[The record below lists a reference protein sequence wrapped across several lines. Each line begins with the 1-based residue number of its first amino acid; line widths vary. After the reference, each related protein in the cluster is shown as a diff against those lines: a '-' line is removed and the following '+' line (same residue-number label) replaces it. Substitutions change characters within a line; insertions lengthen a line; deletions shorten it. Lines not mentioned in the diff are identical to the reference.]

1 MEISQL
7 RLLVVEDNE
16 VSRSVLVSMLDG
28 LGVRAVY
35 PYESAEKAVGFMAE
49 QGYKVHMIL
58 CDWQM
63 PGMTGIEFLRRIRQT
78 KNDIPFVMI
87 TGNTD
92 AESVQA
98 AVANGVS
105 AYITK
110 PYQPKDLAN
119 KLSALTKKIRGHTD

>member
-1 MEISQL
+1 MEINQL

-16 VSRSVLVSMLDG
+16 VSRAVLESMLNG
-28 LGVRAVY
+28 LNVRAVY
-35 PYESAEKAVGFMAE
+35 PCESAEKAIEFMANE
-49 QGYKVHMIL
+49 GYKVHMIL

-63 PGMTGIEFLRRIRQT
+63 PGMTGIEFLRKIRQT
-78 KNDIPFVMI
+78 KNDVPFVMI
-87 TGNTD
+87 TGNKD

-98 AVANGVS
+98 AVANGVN

-119 KLSALTKKIRGHTD
+119 KLSALARKIRGHTD